1 MCLTAIFAYLAVGLC
16 FLDPNLATIEI
27 SGHSAYDVFK
37 TILIVVPILA
47 LVICCLTSAMDI
59 YIDSKSARIRNKMQ
73 KELRKALATK
83 KKTEVAEDQ
92 DSLRRVCSN
101 ATPQGRSS
109 KSISSRHVTPAVQG
123 LPVLSSDASFDN
135 SNLEM
140 LIGGD
145 ELSKMMEPVPELGHF
160 PSPAVYRA
168 AKR

>member
-73 KELRKALATK
+73 KELRKALATRK
-83 KKTEVAEDQ
+83 KMVVAEDQ
-92 DSLRRVCSN
+92 DSLRRVCSK
-101 ATPQGRSS
+101 ASPQNMRSS
-109 KSISSRHVTPAVQG
+109 KNMQVSPAVQG
-123 LPVLSSDASFDN
+123 LPVLSPGASFN
-135 SNLEM
+135 KPNLEM